1 MRRHGACLVED
12 LDILLARPVQGL
24 GLCTRL
30 TGASLLRTNKVPTAE
45 HFAAAVLWAEGTQSD
60 LETEW
65 AEKIADR
72 FRRRYGPMVSEEA
85 FVELLA
91 RGDWP

>member
-12 LDILLARPVQGL
+12 LDILLARLCRDWGF
-24 GLCTRL
+24 CTRL
-30 TGASLLRTNKVPTAE
+30 TGASLLRSCGALSAE

-60 LETEW
+60 LEADW
-65 AEKIADR
+65 AEKIAGR
-72 FRRRYGPMVSEEA
+72 FRQRYGPQISESA
-85 FVELLA
+85 FAERLA